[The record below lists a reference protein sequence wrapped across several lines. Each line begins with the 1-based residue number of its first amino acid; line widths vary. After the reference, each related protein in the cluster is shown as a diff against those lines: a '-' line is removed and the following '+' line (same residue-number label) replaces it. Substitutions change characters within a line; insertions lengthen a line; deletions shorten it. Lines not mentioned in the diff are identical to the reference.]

1 MRAKLFGI
9 SNLFIVAH
17 LFSVF
22 GSALLYYVMIMHLL
36 SVYSQEAYANY
47 ILIYTAINTAAIL
60 FTGVITDRFNKLK
73 ILPFIQ
79 IINAILLFIMSF
91 IFAAGNERY
100 LIYIIIVMSAANGI
114 DSNLTS
120 SALPLYIE
128 KTEKLKTTNAFLQL
142 GTRGINV
149 LVGMTAVLLFERKLY
164 REGFWLNSLTI
175 AKPISMAI
183 ARVIDAH
190 SSIEIY
196 FAVMVIALSFTLI
209 ILNQKRELS

>member
-1 MRAKLFGI
+1 
-9 SNLFIVAH
+9 
-17 LFSVF
+17 
-22 GSALLYYVMIMHLL
+22 
-36 SVYSQEAYANY
+36 
-47 ILIYTAINTAAIL
+47 
-60 FTGVITDRFNKLK
+60 
-73 ILPFIQ
+73 
-79 IINAILLFIMSF
+79 MSF
-91 IFAAGNERY
+91 IFATGNDRY

-128 KTEKLKTTNAFLQL
+128 KTEKLKTANAFLQS

-190 SSIEIY
+190 YSIEIY
-196 FAVMVIALSFTLI
+196 FAVMVIAFGFALI
-209 ILNQKRELS
+209 ILNQKREPS

>member
-1 MRAKLFGI
+1 ML
-9 SNLFIVAH
+9 SDL
-17 LFSVF
+17 
-22 GSALLYYVMIMHLL
+22 SALLYYVMIMHL
-36 SVYSQEAYANY
+36 SNVYSQEAYSNY
-47 ILIYTAINTAAIL
+47 ILVYTAINAAAIL
-60 FTGVITDRFNKLK
+60 FTGVITDRLNKLK
-73 ILPFIQ
+73 TLPFIQ

-128 KTEKLKTTNAFLQL
+128 KTEKLKTANAFLQL

-175 AKPISMAI
+175 AKPILRDRKS
-183 ARVIDAH
+183 V
-190 SSIEIY
+190 
-196 FAVMVIALSFTLI
+196 V
-209 ILNQKRELS
+209 